1 MKQKTILLWLIALY
15 VAVSLNPTTRAA
27 DNTEWLGGFKDWDAA
42 AYIDGERSGCYIVSK
57 PKSEKGKYTKRGD
70 VYVLVSV
77 SPKITAGIVSF
88 QAGYP
93 FQEGSDINVD
103 IDGKKYTLFTN
114 NETALAYE
122 GEDQLFIERM
132 QNGEKMIVVGFSK
145 RGTKT
150 TDTYSLFGFTQAYE
164 TILGN
169 SKCK

>member
-1 MKQKTILLWLIALY
+1 MKQKSILLWLI
-15 VAVSLNPTTRAA
+15 SLCITVGPYSSTRA
-27 DNTEWLGGFKDWDAA
+27 DDEHEWLVGFKDWDAV

-88 QAGYP
+88 HAGYP
-93 FQEGSDINVD
+93 FREGSEVNVD
-103 IDGKKYTLFTN
+103 IDGKTYTLVTN
-114 NETALAYE
+114 NETAWAYE
-122 GEDQLFIERM
+122 GEDRLFIEKM
-132 QNGEKMIVVGFSK
+132 QNGKKMIVVGFSK

-164 TILGN
+164 TILGH

>member
-1 MKQKTILLWLIALY
+1 MKQKSILLWLI
-15 VAVSLNPTTRAA
+15 SLCVIVGQYSSTRAA
-27 DNTEWLGGFKDWDAA
+27 DKTEWLVGFKDWDAV
-42 AYIDGERSGCYIVSK
+42 AYTDGERSGCYIVSK

-77 SPKITAGIVSF
+77 SPKITTGIVSF
-88 QAGYP
+88 HAGYP
-93 FQEGSDINVD
+93 FREESEIKVN
-103 IDGKKYTLFTN
+103 IDGQTDTMATN
-114 NETALAYE
+114 NETAWAYE
-122 GEDQLFIERM
+122 GEDQLFIKRM
-132 QNGEKMIVVGFSK
+132 RNGKKMIVVGFSK